1 MGHAGNIFST
11 NANELITLDKL
22 TYTPS
27 QINEILGQKGG
38 VDDKIRAIEKS
49 QKKIIEKFN
58 DADAASYMDKNN
70 IFYDKSKGN
79 FKKQLLSKSDATLT
93 RLVLQSGGYKTA
105 KLSTGVDFGKAF

>member
-49 QKKIIEKFN
+49 QK
-58 DADAASYMDKNN
+58 
-70 IFYDKSKGN
+70 
-79 FKKQLLSKSDATLT
+79 
-93 RLVLQSGGYKTA
+93 R
-105 KLSTGVDFGKAF
+105 